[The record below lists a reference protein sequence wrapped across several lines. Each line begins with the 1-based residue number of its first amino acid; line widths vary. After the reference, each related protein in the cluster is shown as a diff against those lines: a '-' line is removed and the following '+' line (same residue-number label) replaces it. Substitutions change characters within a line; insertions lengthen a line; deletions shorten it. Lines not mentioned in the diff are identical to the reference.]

1 MDFWALMLYPKGMK
15 SYKIYK
21 AVRPSVGDVRT
32 IARGWNGPY
41 DVFVTAINGDWFT
54 VVPCAPDGHYVSASA
69 RLVRFEDFV
78 RVNEPVP
85 TGTMIIDHGKVRT
98 F

>member
-1 MDFWALMLYPKGMK
+1 MK
-15 SYKIYK
+15 EMKVYK

-32 IARGWNGPY
+32 IAKGWNGPY
-41 DVFVTAINGDWFT
+41 DVWVTAINGKWFT

-69 RLVRFEDFV
+69 RVVAEDAFV
-78 RVNEPVP
+78 RVNEPTP
-85 TGTMIIDHGKVRT
+85 TGTMVIDHGKVRV